1 MLSAG
6 RRSRRLSEGTLTAA
20 DSADGVSYAHKG
32 PAVSRRLPANGYVRR
47 GCGARVCVGCMCVGC
62 VRKWLMWYTRLNSI
76 DRKGASLAATVL
88 LLLLLS
94 LLLLLLLL
102 PLLQFVFLLELL
114 LLLLLLMLLL
124 LLVGAC
130 HPSDTVPP
138 VRVANLHM
146 RKTAA

>member
-1 MLSAG
+1 MTRG
-6 RRSRRLSEGTLTAA
+6 RYYYFKLIASYLILPWAAYVPSSLLLFGFASET
-20 DSADGVSYAHKG
+20 
-32 PAVSRRLPANGYVRR
+32 
-47 GCGARVCVGCMCVGC
+47 
-62 VRKWLMWYTRLNSI
+62 
-76 DRKGASLAATVL
+76 ATVL

-146 RKTAA
+146 HKTAA

>member
-1 MLSAG
+1 
-6 RRSRRLSEGTLTAA
+6 
-20 DSADGVSYAHKG
+20 
-32 PAVSRRLPANGYVRR
+32 
-47 GCGARVCVGCMCVGC
+47 MCVGC
-62 VRKWLMWYTRLNSI
+62 VRKWLWYTRLNTV

-102 PLLQFVFLLELL
+102 PLLLFVFLLELL
-114 LLLLLLMLLL
+114 LLQQLLLLLL

-138 VRVANLHM
+138 VRVANLHVH
-146 RKTAA
+146 KTAA